1 MYEMGDY
8 MKYFLS
14 VLTIFFISSSF
25 VLSDVQSANAKPQT
39 VCPVMG
45 DAINKNIYTDYQG
58 SRIYFCCDGCPQE
71 FKKNP
76 RKYMKVLKDSGV
88 TLEKTPVKEKSNAP
102 GKSSDDHSKH
112 KHGQ

>member
-1 MYEMGDY
+1 
-8 MKYFLS
+8 MKYLFS
-14 VLTIFFISSSF
+14 ILTVIAISSVF

-45 DAINKNIYTDYQG
+45 DPINKNIFTDYQG
-58 SRIYFCCDGCPQE
+58 NRIYFCCDGCPSE
-71 FKKNP
+71 FNKNP

-88 TLEKTPVKEKSNAP
+88 TLEKTPVKGNSKETD
-102 GKSSDDHSKH
+102 KSSVDHSKH